1 MVTELPQRPRRT
13 DGATQ
18 ADTLPR
24 AEQTAPPAAP
34 QSKERNPRAMLIKVT
49 ALDIALPLLLY
60 YGLRMLGMNQWLA
73 LVISGALPL
82 ARLVYQVVRERRVE
96 RPTLFSLSIIVTST
110 LVSLLTGDPRL
121 VLARE
126 SYFTALVGLWMLS
139 TLLSRR
145 PFLYAATIQILPEAT
160 ARSWR
165 EDWENSPEFRRA
177 MRLMTAAWG
186 AAFLIDAVARVVMA
200 YTMPVDSVPL
210 LGAGLLV
217 GMLIAVVQF
226 SKAYAKRLAARL
238 GRPSSL

>member
-1 MVTELPQRPRRT
+1 MATELPQRPRRT
-13 DGATQ
+13 HGTTQ
-18 ADTLPR
+18 AGTEPR
-24 AEQTAPPAAP
+24 TEEAEAAAA
-34 QSKERNPRAMLIKVT
+34 QQREERNPRTMLIKVT
-49 ALDIALPLLLY
+49 ALDMALPLLLY

-82 ARLVYQVVRERRVE
+82 ARLVYQVVRERKVE
-96 RPTLFSLSIIVTST
+96 RTTLFSLSIIVTST

-139 TLLSRR
+139 TLLAKR

-160 ARSWR
+160 AHSWR
-165 EDWENSPEFRRA
+165 EDWDNSPDFRKA

-200 YTMPVDSVPL
+200 YTLPVDSVPL

-217 GMLIAVVQF
+217 VMLIAVVQF
-226 SKAYAKRLAARL
+226 SKAYARRLAVRL
-238 GRPSSL
+238 GRPSSV

>member
-1 MVTELPQRPRRT
+1 MATELPQRPRRT
-13 DGATQ
+13 NGATQ
-18 ADTLPR
+18 AGTEPQTEEAEAAAAQPR
-24 AEQTAPPAAP
+24 E
-34 QSKERNPRAMLIKVT
+34 ERNPRTMLIKVT
-49 ALDIALPLLLY
+49 ALDMALPLLLY

-82 ARLVYQVVRERRVE
+82 ARLAYQVVRERKVE
-96 RPTLFSLSIIVTST
+96 RMTLFSLSIIVTST

-139 TLLSRR
+139 TLLAKR
-145 PFLYAATIQILPEAT
+145 PFLYAATIRILPEAT

-165 EDWENSPEFRRA
+165 EDWENSPDFRKA

-200 YTMPVDSVPL
+200 YTLPVDSVPL

-217 GMLIAVVQF
+217 VMLIAVVQF
-226 SKAYAKRLAARL
+226 SKAYAKRLAVRL
-238 GRPSSL
+238 GRPGSA

>member
-1 MVTELPQRPRRT
+1 MATELPQRPRRAN
-13 DGATQ
+13 GATQ
-18 ADTLPR
+18 AGTEPR
-24 AEQTAPPAAP
+24 TEESAAAAAP
-34 QSKERNPRAMLIKVT
+34 QREERNPRTMLIKVT
-49 ALDIALPLLLY
+49 ALDMALPLLLY

-82 ARLVYQVVRERRVE
+82 ARLVYQVVRERKVE
-96 RPTLFSLSIIVTST
+96 RTTLFSLSIIVTST

-139 TLLSRR
+139 TLLAKR

-165 EDWENSPEFRRA
+165 EDWDNSPDFRKA

-200 YTMPVDSVPL
+200 YTLPVDSVPL

-217 GMLIAVVQF
+217 VMLIAVVQF
-226 SKAYAKRLAARL
+226 SKAYARRLAVRL
-238 GRPSSL
+238 GRPSSV

>member
-1 MVTELPQRPRRT
+1 MATQGPRWT
-13 DGATQ
+13 DGAT
-18 ADTLPR
+18 R
-24 AEQTAPPAAP
+24 AETEPRTAEAEEEAAAAP
-34 QSKERNPRAMLIKVT
+34 QGKERNPRTVLIKVT

-60 YGLRMLGMNQWLA
+60 YGLRWLGTNQWLA

-82 ARLVYQVVRERRVE
+82 ARLAYQVVRERKVE
-96 RPTLFSLSIIVTST
+96 RTTLFSLSIILTST
-110 LVSLLTGDPRL
+110 LVSLFTGDPRL

-139 TLLSRR
+139 TLLAKR

-165 EDWENSPEFRRA
+165 EDWENSPEFRKA

-186 AAFLIDAVARVVMA
+186 AAFLIDAVGRVVMA
-200 YTMPVDSVPL
+200 YTLPVDSVPL

-217 GMLIAVVQF
+217 VMLIAVVQF
-226 SKAYAKRLAARL
+226 SKAYAKRLSARL
-238 GRPSSL
+238 GRPNSV